1 MFLWI
6 ILIVLIVA
14 IIYWQR
20 ERLSGF
26 RR

>member
-1 MFLWI
+1 MLWI
-6 ILIVLIVA
+6 ILIVAIAA

-20 ERLSGF
+20 DRLSGL